1 MSLVIWRIA
10 SDTPDWEAHN
20 LSGRGAELLGGR
32 WNRPGTPV
40 VYCAG
45 SIALA
50 ALETAVHV
58 EADDLPLNR
67 FLVSVSIP
75 DALWKARMVH
85 TAQSLP
91 VGWTARPAGKVSLD
105 LGDAWLAASST
116 ALLQV
121 PSVIV
126 PEEFNVLI
134 NPQHPGAAQIKAVKV
149 RAWRLDERVKR

>member
-1 MSLVIWRIA
+1 MPLVLWRIA
-10 SDTPDWEAHN
+10 SDTPDWEADD

-32 WNRPGTPV
+32 WNRPGSPA

-50 ALETAVHV
+50 ALETSVHL
-58 EADDLPLNR
+58 ALDDLPLNR
-67 FLVSVSIP
+67 FLVGISIP
-75 DALWKARMVH
+75 DALWRTREVH
-85 TAQSLP
+85 TAQTLP

-105 LGDAWLAASST
+105 IGDVWLASGAS
-116 ALLQV
+116 ALMQV

-134 NPQHPGAAQIKAVKV
+134 NPRHPTAAQIKASKL
-149 RAWRLDERVKR
+149 RPWRFDERMKR

>member
-1 MSLVIWRIA
+1 MHLVFWRIA
-10 SDTPDWEAHN
+10 SDTPDWEAHD

-32 WNRPGTPV
+32 WNRPGMPV
-40 VYCAG
+40 VYGAG

-75 DALWKARMVH
+75 DALWSAREVH
-85 TAQSLP
+85 TAQTLP

-105 LGDAWLAASST
+105 IGDAWLASGRCV
-116 ALLQV
+116 LLQV

-134 NPQHPGAAQIKAVKV
+134 NPRHPAASKIKATKL
-149 RAWRLDERVKR
+149 RPWRFDERLKR